1 MQRPPWFDFERLH
14 GRLFEKGDLKYVILQ
29 LVSERPAH
37 GYEVI
42 KALEERFGG
51 MYTPSAGAVYPTLQL
66 LEDMG
71 YVTSTPQDGKRVF
84 SITDEGKMF
93 LEEQKDVVEGIRQ
106 RTSSWWNPHLRD
118 ELHEMKH
125 DVRDLLRLIF
135 RHGSRPFNNPE
146 TIKRVRGVI
155 DNARKEIET
164 ILHGQDAAP

>member
-29 LVSERPAH
+29 LLSERPAH

-51 MYTPSAGAVYPTLQL
+51 MYTPSAGAVYPTLQM

-71 YVTSTPQDGKRVF
+71 YVTPTPQDGKRVY
-84 SITDEGKMF
+84 SITEEGKSF
-93 LEEQKDVVEGIRQ
+93 LEEQKETVDSIRE
-106 RTSSWWNPHLRD
+106 RTSSWWNPHLRS
-118 ELHEMKH
+118 ELHDMKH
-125 DVRDLLRLIF
+125 ELRDLAGALSHRGRAL
-135 RHGSRPFNNPE
+135 SSPE

-155 DNARKEIET
+155 ENARKEIEG
-164 ILHGQDAAP
+164 IFREQDADR